1 MENFKSKYASLKHSI
16 RANRER
22 KMVTESIEQINA
34 DSCGLTSLVSSWC
47 KPKIDIG
54 DQVMY
59 AEEITKM
66 EVQWNE

>member
-1 MENFKSKYASLKHSI
+1 
-16 RANRER
+16 
-22 KMVTESIEQINA
+22 MVTESIEQINA